1 MSAILSPRADQLA
14 DTLNSPRTLA
24 AGVPAGVAYVAPIN
38 SAEDA
43 LNQARADSIISP
55 KFYTT
60 DFEAMD
66 RIDVSSVRAEW
77 DQLIS
82 EFRNDSNKDHFE
94 RDDAFGGEVMALP
107 EGLRNEFFDFLI
119 SSATSE
125 YSGCVLYADIRAN
138 VKNPEMRELMG
149 FMARDE
155 SRHSGF
161 INRALKDFDVGLDLP
176 ALRRTKAYTFFKPK
190 FIFYATYLSE
200 KIGYARYIMI
210 HRTLEQHPER
220 RFHPIFRWFEQWCL
234 DEFRHGEA
242 FAVLMKADP
251 KLQRGV
257 NKLWIR
263 FFLLAVFATMY
274 VRDHT
279 RPYMFDALGM
289 KPDEFGFSVFRI
301 TTAISRQI
309 FPISLDI
316 EHPAFRA
323 GLESM
328 RISFEAAQAARARG
342 GLVGKVKQLS
352 ANLKIAAS
360 FVRLYLRPVHRHALP
375 EDVRVV
381 PAW

>member
-1 MSAILSPRADQLA
+1 MSAILSSRSDSIPVDPI
-14 DTLNSPRTLA
+14 S
-24 AGVPAGVAYVAPIN
+24 VPFVAPIN
-38 SAEDA
+38 SSDDA
-43 LNQARADSIISP
+43 FNQARADSLISP

-66 RIDVSSVRAEW
+66 RIDVSSVQAEW

-82 EFRNDSNKDHFE
+82 EFRSDANKDHFE
-94 RDDAFGGEVMALP
+94 RDDAFGAEVMALP

-125 YSGCVLYADIRAN
+125 YSGCVLYADIRAK

-149 FMARDE
+149 YMARDE

-161 INRALKDFDVGLDLP
+161 INRALKDFNVGLDLP
-176 ALRRTKAYTFFKPK
+176 ALRRSKAYTFFKPK

-200 KIGYARYIMI
+200 KIGYARYITI
-210 HRTLEQHPER
+210 HRTLEEHPDR

-251 KLQRGV
+251 KLQSGV

-279 RPYMFDALGM
+279 RPYMFEALGM
-289 KPDEFGFSVFRI
+289 KPDEFGFQVFRI

-309 FPISLDI
+309 FPVSLDI

-328 RISFEAAQAARARG
+328 RTSFEAIQAAKARG
-342 GLVGKVKQLS
+342 GLLGKVQALGS
-352 ANLKIAAS
+352 NLKIAMT
-360 FVRLYLRPVHRHALP
+360 FVRLFLRPVHRHALP
-375 EDVRVV
+375 DDVRVV

>member
-1 MSAILSPRADQLA
+1 MSAILSPRPNSMVATPDA
-14 DTLNSPRTLA
+14 AGTLS
-24 AGVPAGVAYVAPIN
+24 AGVPFVAPIN

-43 LNQARADSIISP
+43 LNQARADSLISP

-66 RIDVSSVRAEW
+66 RIDVSSVQAEW
-77 DQLIS
+77 DQLMS
-82 EFRNDSNKDHFE
+82 EFRSDANKDHFE

-125 YSGCVLYADIRAN
+125 YSGCVLYADIRAK

-149 FMARDE
+149 YMARDE

-161 INRALKDFDVGLDLP
+161 INRALKDFNVGLDLP

-210 HRTLEQHPER
+210 HRTLEQYPER

-251 KLQRGV
+251 KLQSGV

-279 RPYMFDALGM
+279 RPYMFEALGM
-289 KPDEFGFSVFRI
+289 KPAEFGFSVFRI

-309 FPISLDI
+309 FPVSLDI

-328 RISFEAAQAARARG
+328 RINFEAAQAARARG
-342 GLVGKVKQLS
+342 GLIGKLQQAS

-375 EDVRVV
+375 DDVRVA

>member
-1 MSAILSPRADQLA
+1 MSAILSPRPDSITAV
-14 DTLNSPRTLA
+14 PG
-24 AGVPAGVAYVAPIN
+24 GVPFVAPIN
-38 SAEDA
+38 SSDDA
-43 LNQARADSIISP
+43 FNQARADSLISP

-66 RIDVSSVRAEW
+66 RIDVSSVQAEW

-82 EFRNDSNKDHFE
+82 EFRSDANKDHFE
-94 RDDAFGGEVMALP
+94 RDDAFGAEVMALP
-107 EGLRNEFFDFLI
+107 EGLRDEFFDFLI

-125 YSGCVLYADIRAN
+125 YSGCVLYADIRAK

-149 FMARDE
+149 YMARDE

-161 INRALKDFDVGLDLP
+161 INRALKDFNVGLDLP

-200 KIGYARYIMI
+200 KIGYARYITI

-251 KLQRGV
+251 KLQSGV

-279 RPYMFDALGM
+279 RPYMFGALGM
-289 KPDEFGFSVFRI
+289 KPDEFGFQVFRI

-328 RISFEAAQAARARG
+328 RTSFEAIQAAKARG
-342 GLVGKVKQLS
+342 GLLGKLQALGG
-352 ANLKIAAS
+352 NLKIAAT
-360 FVRLYLRPVHRHALP
+360 FVRLFLRPVHRHALP
-375 EDVRVV
+375 DDVRVV